1 MVAILLFAFVF
12 MIGLGL
18 LLARY
23 SNNPRLARA
32 ELDRG
37 RDRRP
42 RIEAGRLRSLTVDL
56 LEGLGLSV
64 VEEELHGDSR
74 RLIATR
80 VPEAF
85 QGSRYVVFVEP
96 SPAGDAVDQATLM
109 ELTEYV
115 KSERAAV
122 GMLVT
127 PYAIESG
134 GLAGFEVP
142 IELIDGPRFR
152 QLVATYLPER
162 LPEIDRYRGFA
173 PAQGVE
179 RAPLVTRPA

>member
-12 MIGLGL
+12 MIGLAL

-23 SNNPRLARA
+23 SNNPRVTDAALHA
-32 ELDRG
+32 D

-42 RIEAGRLRSLTVDL
+42 RIEASRLRGLTLDL
-56 LEGLGLSV
+56 LDGLGLSV

-85 QGSRYVVFVEP
+85 QGSRYVVFVEAL
-96 SPAGDAVDQATLM
+96 PAGDVVEQGTLV
-109 ELTEYV
+109 ELAEYV

-127 PYAIESG
+127 PYEIDAG

-152 QLVATYLPER
+152 QLIATYLPER
-162 LPEIDRYRGFA
+162 LPEIDRFRGFGGA
-173 PAQGVE
+173 ELREP
-179 RAPLVTRPA
+179 APLVTHPA